1 MKNCTSSEAPDKENS
16 DVCPYSN
23 ADLQD
28 ENAEGIGASE
38 IKTTEYPMR
47 WHKCL
52 LVLLIIGAV
61 INALI
66 GIAFIAGGKVLTIRG
81 LVDVGVYYSTYPGLE
96 NYYRFSA
103 VINIAIG
110 VFQVI
115 VWKRLKEYRA
125 NGLISLKILY
135 VLGIL
140 LNIINLSWASSAM
153 NTNLFS
159 AKNCWVIIGWVVM
172 LIINSSYYAKRSELF
187 IN

>member
-1 MKNCTSSEAPDKENS
+1 MKNCTSCGAPVKGS
-16 DVCPYSN
+16 SKACPYCN
-23 ADLQD
+23 AVLQD
-28 ENAEGIGASE
+28 ETGEGIAVSE
-38 IKTTEYPMR
+38 AKAAEQPMK
-47 WHKCL
+47 WHKCQ
-52 LVLLIIGAV
+52 LVFLIIGAV

-187 IN
+187 VN

>member
-52 LVLLIIGAV
+52 LVLLIIGV
-61 INALI
+61 VVNVLTDIV
-66 GIAFIAGGKVLTIRG
+66 FVAGEKVLTIRG
-81 LVDVGVYYSTYPGLE
+81 LADVTEYYSKYPGFKSGYWLATVL
-96 NYYRFSA
+96 S
-103 VINIAIG
+103 IATG
-110 VFQVI
+110 VFQFI
-115 VWKRLKEYRA
+115 VWKRLKEYRS
-125 NGLISLKILY
+125 NGPVSLKALY
-135 VLGIL
+135 VLVIVFRL
-140 LNIINLSWASSAM
+140 INLSWMSSVM

-187 IN
+187 VN